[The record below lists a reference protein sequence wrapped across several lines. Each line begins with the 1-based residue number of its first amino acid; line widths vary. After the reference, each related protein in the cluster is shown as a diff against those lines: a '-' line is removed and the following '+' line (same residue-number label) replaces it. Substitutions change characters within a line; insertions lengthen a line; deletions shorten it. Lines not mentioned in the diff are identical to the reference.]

1 MSPSHTDC
9 GEQVF
14 DKILTWFANLWFAFA
29 LLCMIVDVIIFTAP
43 SIWSG
48 SESATDKWLPLNV
61 VHFIVGLTIVGLIFV
76 WPGLLALNW
85 RDRRR
90 EKVKALLRQ
99 RLHR

>member
-1 MSPSHTDC
+1 MRLSHTD
-9 GEQVF
+9 GRGQVF

-29 LLCMIVDVIIFTAP
+29 LLCIVAPTIIYTAR
-43 SIWSG
+43 SIWS
-48 SESATDKWLPLNV
+48 SEAAMDKWSPLNV

-85 RDRRR
+85 RDHRR
-90 EKVKALLRQ
+90 EKAKALLRQ